1 MWSRAILPRVHGP
14 PGPVPEELR
23 PIAWRPPPAASQ
35 GPPAARCACGGGCPA
50 CESPGPAAP
59 ALAPGLAPAAKS
71 EPRDPPAQLPAAL
84 AGPPGPAEAPP
95 DPWEQALRDL
105 LADRPDAAALF
116 DHLLAGVAAGLP
128 LASQAIAAATRDL
141 GTPDLARALQ
151 RAAARLGPG
160 QSAVDRPA
168 PGPRPR
174 ADDLA
179 DRAAAGWAEAGALP
193 ADLVLVL
200 ARLAQP
206 GAASEGPP

>member
-50 CESPGPAAP
+50 CDAP
-59 ALAPGLAPAAKS
+59 APLAKGLAPSDEARPPA
-71 EPRDPPAQLPAAL
+71 PPAQPPAAL
-84 AGPPGPAEAPP
+84 ARPPQPAETPP

-105 LADRPDAAALF
+105 LADRPDTAALF

-141 GTPDLARALQ
+141 GAPDLARALQ

-160 QSAVDRPA
+160 LTAADRPA
-168 PGPRPR
+168 AGPNRR